1 MFWFRVKAVKPETQL
16 RECLFR
22 ENSNSVLN
30 LGVISELL
38 AMTLE
43 LGVPLKLAAQ
53 VMAMTLLGFFLDCLS
68 LGDGTIELSKSVGNQ
83 LPTSLC

>member
-22 ENSNSVLN
+22 ENSDSVLN

-38 AMTLE
+38 AMTSE
-43 LGVPLKLAAQ
+43 LGVTLKSAAQ
-53 VMAMTLLGFFLDCLS
+53 VMAITSGIFLGLLES
-68 LGDGTIELSKSVGNQ
+68 WRWNH
-83 LPTSLC
+83 